1 LEAVSGASHWR
12 SASCPFRLA
21 HSFAYSPIGP
31 SRGFLRCVYYALFL
45 PVFSHNSLAHF
56 FLYCDNDP
64 NYKLEYVRSQCL
76 GCVVGRRIDR
86 STPPYSYRIIY
97 ELRFSRTYLI
107 PPDLVTSM
115 AHKPFR
121 LQVRIQ
127 TDPSEVFDIPD
138 SNLEPPERQRLK
150 EGQDGNA

>member
-1 LEAVSGASHWR
+1 VTHIGGCEWGISLALGFLSIPLG
-12 SASCPFRLA
+12 PLIRL
-21 HSFAYSPIGP
+21 FPIGP
-31 SRGFLRCVYYALFL
+31 SRDSLRCVYYALFL
-45 PVFSHNSLAHF
+45 SVFSHNSLAHF
-56 FLYCDNDP
+56 FRYCDNDA
-64 NYKLEYVRSQCL
+64 NYKLD
-76 GCVVGRRIDR
+76 DR

-121 LQVRIQ
+121 LQVHIQ

-138 SNLEPPERQRLK
+138 SNLEPPGRQRLK